1 MKELRDTLAGQA
13 MQGMLSACAG
23 YNGNP
28 SQIERLTKTAYRYA
42 DAMLKARDMPADELN
57 QWGEK

>member
-1 MKELRDTLAGQA
+1 MQELRDILAAQA
-13 MQGMLSACAG
+13 MQGMLSACTG

-42 DAMLKARDMPADELN
+42 DAMLLARSMSADELN
-57 QWGEK
+57 QWGS